1 MSINCKRNFS
11 MLSVSHFT
19 RFYEASIFPFYSTIM
34 INIFQTLIN
43 VYAKAGFKKSYN
55 FTRKKF

>member
-19 RFYEASIFPFYSTIM
+19 RFYEANIFPFYSKIM

-43 VYAKAGFKKSYN
+43 VYAKAGFKKSYI
-55 FTRKKF
+55 FYWKKF